1 VDLVQDVVKRL
12 GVDEDKAKKGLGT
25 VFIALRMASDMR
37 TFTQIS
43 SAFPDS
49 GEWMMMA
56 PFQDGA
62 TGEMLAMATPAA
74 VRRLLAIAGYD
85 KETGQQLSAI
95 VGEALKATVPDA
107 FEVAAAKLP
116 IF

>member
-1 VDLVQDVVKRL
+1 MDLVQDVVTRM

-25 VFIALRMASDMR
+25 VFIALRMAGDMR

-43 SAFPDS
+43 SAFPAS

-85 KETGQQLSAI
+85 VDSGKQLVGI
-95 VGEALKATVPDA
+95 VGEALRATVPSA
-107 FEVAAAKLP
+107 FEATAAKLP